1 MTKLKLLIPVLF
13 FITILS
19 CKKEQNTTK
28 LIEKTPTQKILT
40 VDSFPDS
47 LVLNKFDVGCLVSY
61 AKKGTSHN
69 ENILM
74 QGAGIPA
81 EIGRSL
87 FVMKIDGTLQL
98 FHSNDERDVKTVNEN
113 LIEAKVSNKD
123 YEVEVIT
130 HIGKSV
136 EESDSTEH
144 FGTIKITRKK
154 DNSVVSIDFVGGV
167 AC

>member
-1 MTKLKLLIPVLF
+1 MTKLKFLIPVIF
-13 FITILS
+13 FIAIIS
-19 CKKEQNTTK
+19 CKKEHNNTK
-28 LIEKTPTQKILT
+28 SVEKTAIKTTIT

-47 LVLNKFDVGCLVSY
+47 LVLNKFGVGCIVSY
-61 AKKGTSHN
+61 SKKGAN

-74 QGAGIPA
+74 QGAGVPA

-87 FVMKIDGTLQL
+87 FIMKIDGTLQL

-113 LIEAKVSNKD
+113 LIKAKLSNKD

-130 HIGKSV
+130 HIGQSF
-136 EESDSTEH
+136 EASDSTEH
-144 FGTIKITRKK
+144 FGTIKITRRK
-154 DNSVVSIDFVGGV
+154 DNSVISIDFVGGV